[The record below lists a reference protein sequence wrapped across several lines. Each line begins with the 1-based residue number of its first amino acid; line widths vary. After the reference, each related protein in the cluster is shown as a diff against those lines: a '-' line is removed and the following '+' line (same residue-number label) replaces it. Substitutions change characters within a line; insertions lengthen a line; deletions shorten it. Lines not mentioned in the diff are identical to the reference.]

1 MSPPRYF
8 LNSKGDAYG
17 VFIDLRCGLFSLKA
31 APRKISPRKISAA
44 ADYDSDDDWPV

>member
-1 MSPPRYF
+1 
-8 LNSKGDAYG
+8 

-31 APRKISPRKISAA
+31 QPRKISPRKISAA